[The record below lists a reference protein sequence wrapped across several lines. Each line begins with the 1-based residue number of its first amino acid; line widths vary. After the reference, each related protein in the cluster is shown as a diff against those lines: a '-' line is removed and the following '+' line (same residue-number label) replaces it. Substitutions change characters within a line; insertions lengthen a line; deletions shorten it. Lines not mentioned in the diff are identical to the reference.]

1 MKHRLPA
8 GRHAWIHV
16 VRGAVSLNGTGLAT
30 GDGAAVSDET
40 DLELAATA
48 ATELLLFDLA

>member
-1 MKHRLPA
+1 MH
-8 GRHAWIHV
+8 
-16 VRGAVSLNGTGLAT
+16 GAVTLNGTGLAT

-48 ATELLLFDLA
+48 ESEILLFDLA